1 MRPSTPRR
9 ALAVALVAVLAI
21 STFAGVVAADDQ
33 AGGTIVVEEGQTVT
47 DGLQATAGTV
57 VVRGTVQ
64 GDLEAFAGTV
74 EITESG
80 TVTGNLGG
88 AAGSIRIAGTVEGSV
103 DAAGGSIDI
112 TETGVVRG
120 DVKAGAGSFTH
131 AGTVNGSVRVGA
143 GSVTLTS
150 TASVGGDFV
159 YDGEFTQADG
169 ATVGGEVRHDPDLG
183 SMQVSVLPN
192 IAGWLVTLYF
202 LALTLFVG
210 ALLLVALPGAS
221 ATVADA
227 TANSPLRTLGAGFL
241 TLVGAPFVFVLL
253 LFTIVGIPIAV
264 VGMFLYALVL
274 ALSYVW
280 GAYAVGEWILGL
292 ANRESRW
299 LALLAGVLAIHVVSY
314 APFLGGLIEFVVLL
328 FGLGGLTVAGYQ
340 HVRRRRADDA
350 ESTA

>member
-9 ALAVALVAVLAI
+9 ALVFALVAVLAV
-21 STFAGVVAADDQ
+21 STFAGVAAADER

-47 DGLQATAGTV
+47 DGLQATGGTV

-64 GDLEAFAGTV
+64 GDLQAFAGTV
-74 EITESG
+74 DVTESG
-80 TVTGNLGG
+80 TVTGDLAG
-88 AAGSIRIAGTVEGSV
+88 AAGSIRIAGTVGGSV

-112 TETGVVRG
+112 TESGVVRG

-131 AGTVNGSVRVGA
+131 AGTVDGTVRIGA
-143 GSVTLTS
+143 GSVALAS

-169 ATVGGEVRHDPDLG
+169 ATVGGEVRHDPNLG
-183 SMQVSVLPN
+183 SMQVSVLPDV
-192 IAGWLVTLYF
+192 AGWLVTLYF

-210 ALLLVALPGAS
+210 ALLLVALPGVS

-227 TANSPLRTLGAGFL
+227 TATSPLRTLGAGFL

-253 LFTIVGIPIAV
+253 LFTIVGIPLAV
-264 VGMFLYALVL
+264 VGAFLYALVL

-280 GAYAVGEWILGL
+280 GAYAVGEWLLGL
-292 ANRESRW
+292 ADRESRW
-299 LALLAGVLAIHVVSY
+299 LALAAGVLAVHVVDY
-314 APFLGGLIEFVVLL
+314 VPFLGGLVEFVVLL

-340 HVRRRRADDA
+340 HARRRRADDT
-350 ESTA
+350 EPTV